1 MTYLASATPGAAHS
15 PAALQLDK
23 DRLLQSIFRLS
34 TFLAAP
40 SKVDQILEKMLDE
53 VVESIGFHRGIIRL
67 FDSARQNLVAR
78 AINNYSREEMNQIVS
93 SININEYDCIV
104 TAVAKTAKPIAVEVT
119 ATDPRITDIDRM
131 LTKIYDRGSYFC
143 APLKIGEEVIGIIAA
158 WFNEETKFC
167 PEEINL
173 FVTYANILSM
183 MIHNIRLFEDNI
195 EKIRMLTVLQD
206 SVSQMN
212 ASYVLNN
219 HILEILAEG
228 ALQIA
233 GGEKVFVYIHDIE
246 KKRCLVNDGGKV
258 LIDDRMVYQGEIA
271 STIIRTAI
279 DANTVISRRKNSSR
293 AAARP
298 FFADYPSEIALPLR
312 IGEKFRGALFLA
324 KKTGDFAP
332 EKIHVLD
339 ILVSNASNAY
349 ENAIMHSLLSI
360 EANSLKTEVKK
371 LKEREDILLGFHN
384 IIGKSEKM
392 QELFHVIKE
401 VAGHDTNILIHG
413 ESGTGKELIARAI
426 HRQSNRIAKSFVDVN
441 CAAIPGA
448 LLESEIFGYEAG
460 AFTDARKRKIGLI
473 EYANGG
479 TMLLDEIG
487 EMDIRIQAKF
497 LRMLEDRHIRR
508 LGGNESIP
516 IDVRFVFSTNRDL
529 KRMVAEGTFRED
541 LFYRISVVP
550 IQIPPLRERKEDL
563 LLLARY
569 YVEEFNVKFKK
580 RVRGFSE
587 EAERIFV
594 LYSWPGNVRELRNV
608 IERIMILHDD
618 GDLISYDNLP
628 AEIKKSAN
636 QEKINVRIEGIV
648 AELSGEGVDFTAVVD
663 RATNEIKKRIIDG
676 AVKAC
681 GGNRSRAAKRLG
693 ISRFKLIREEKKIG
707 NLIE

>member
-1 MTYLASATPGAAHS
+1 MTKSDNLPP

-23 DRLLQSIFRLS
+23 DKLLQSIFRLS

-40 SKVDQILEKMLDE
+40 SKVDQILERMLDE
-53 VVESIGFHRGIIRL
+53 VVESIGFDRGIIRL
-67 FDSARQNLVAR
+67 FDASRQNLEAR
-78 AINNYSREEMNQIVS
+78 AINNYSREELRRIVS
-93 SININEYDCIV
+93 IINIYEHDCIV
-104 TAVAKTAKPIAVEVT
+104 TKVAKTGQPIAVEVT
-119 ATDPRITDIDRM
+119 ATDPRMTEMDRM

-183 MIHNIRLFEDNI
+183 MIHNIRLFEDNL

-206 SVSQMN
+206 SVSRMN
-212 ASYVLNN
+212 ASYSLNN

-228 ALQIA
+228 AMRIA
-233 GGEKVFVYIHDIE
+233 GAEKVFVYILDLE
-246 KKRCLVNDGGKV
+246 KNRCLVNDGGKV
-258 LIDDRMVYQGEIA
+258 LIDDQMSYKEEIA
-271 STIIRTAI
+271 HTIIKTAI
-279 DANTVISRRKNSSR
+279 DDNAFVLRRNNSTG
-293 AAARP
+293 AATRP
-298 FFADYPSEIALPLR
+298 FFADYPSEIAIPLKIR
-312 IGEKFRGALFLA
+312 EKFQGALYLA
-324 KKTGDFAP
+324 KKTGEYAP
-332 EKIHVLD
+332 EKIHILD
-339 ILVSNASNAY
+339 ILVNNASNSY

-371 LKEREDILLGFHN
+371 LKERENILLGFHN

-392 QELFHVIKE
+392 LELFHIIKE
-401 VAGHDTNILIHG
+401 VAGHDTNILIQG

-426 HRQSNRIAKSFVDVN
+426 HRQSNRAAKPFVDVN
-441 CAAIPGA
+441 CAAIPAA

-487 EMDIRIQAKF
+487 DMDIRIQAKF

-529 KRMVAEGTFRED
+529 NRMVAEGSFRED
-541 LFYRISVVP
+541 LYYRISVVP
-550 IQIPPLRERKEDL
+550 IQIPPLRKRKEDL

-569 YVEEFNVKFKK
+569 YLEEFNDKFKK
-580 RVRGFSE
+580 TVKGFTE
-587 EAERIFV
+587 DAERIFTV
-594 LYSWPGNVRELRNV
+594 YPWPGNVRELRNI
-608 IERIMILHDD
+608 IERIMILHND
-618 GDLISYDNLP
+618 GELIGYENLP
-628 AEIKKSAN
+628 AEMRKAAN
-636 QEKINVRIEGIV
+636 QEELNLRIDDMV
-648 AELSGEGVDFTAVVD
+648 PDLSTEEIDFIGAVD
-663 RATNEIKKRIIDG
+663 RATREIKKRIIAG
-676 AVKAC
+676 AVAAS
-681 GGNRSRAAKRLG
+681 GGNKSRAARRLG
-693 ISRFKLIREEKKIG
+693 ISRFKLIREEKKINESG
-707 NLIE
+707 IATK

>member
-1 MTYLASATPGAAHS
+1 MPAASALTS
-15 PAALQLDK
+15 PPAELQLDK
-23 DRLLQSIFRLS
+23 DKLLQSIFRLS

-40 SKVDQILEKMLDE
+40 SKVDQILERMLDE
-53 VVESIGFHRGIIRL
+53 VVESIGFDRGIIRL
-67 FDSARQNLVAR
+67 FDASRQNLEAR
-78 AINNYSREEMNQIVS
+78 AINNYSREELRKIVS
-93 SININEYDCIV
+93 VINICEHDCIV
-104 TAVAKTAKPIAVEVT
+104 TKVAKTGHPIAVEVT
-119 ATDPRITDIDRM
+119 ATDPRMTEMDRM

-206 SVSQMN
+206 CVSRMN
-212 ASYVLNN
+212 ASYILNN

-233 GGEKVFVYIHDIE
+233 GADKVFVYILDVE
-246 KKRCLVNDGGKV
+246 KNRCLINDGGKV
-258 LIDDRMVYQGEIA
+258 LIDDQMSYKAEIA
-271 STIIRTAI
+271 HTIIKTAI
-279 DANTVISRRKNSSR
+279 DDNAFVLRRGNATG
-293 AAARP
+293 AATRP
-298 FFADYPSEIALPLR
+298 FFADYPAEIAIPLK
-312 IGEKFRGALFLA
+312 IGGKFQGALYLA
-324 KKTGDFAP
+324 KKTGDYSP

-339 ILVSNASNAY
+339 ILVNNASKSY
-349 ENAIMHSLLSI
+349 ENAIMHSLLSL

-371 LKEREDILLGFHN
+371 LKERENILLGFHN

-392 QELFHVIKE
+392 LELFHVIKE
-401 VAGHDTNILIHG
+401 VAGHDTNILLQG

-426 HRQSNRIAKSFVDVN
+426 HRQSNRLAKPFVDVN
-441 CAAIPGA
+441 CAAIPAA

-460 AFTDARKRKIGLI
+460 AFTDARRRKIGLI

-487 EMDIRIQAKF
+487 DMDIRIQAKF

-529 KRMVAEGTFRED
+529 NRMVAEGSFRED
-541 LFYRISVVP
+541 LYYRISVVP

-569 YVEEFNVKFKK
+569 YVEEFNDKFKK
-580 RVRGFSE
+580 TVKGFTE
-587 EAERIFV
+587 EAERIII
-594 LYSWPGNVRELRNV
+594 LYPWPGNVRELRNI
-608 IERIMILHDD
+608 IERIMILHNG
-618 GDLISYDNLP
+618 GDLIACENLP
-628 AEIKKSAN
+628 VEMRNTAN
-636 QEKINVRIEGIV
+636 KEKMTVQIDDMLPD
-648 AELSGEGVDFTAVVD
+648 LSTPEVDFIGTVD
-663 RATNEIKKRIIDG
+663 RVTKETKKRIIAG
-676 AVKAC
+676 AVTLS

-693 ISRFKLIREEKKIG
+693 ISRYKLIREEKK
-707 NLIE
+707 LRA